1 LRIAFVN
8 ATKKWGGVKTWCL
21 DMGSALQRQGHAVW
35 IYGRAGDFVER
46 AQRRGLAA
54 RAVHFGPDF
63 DPLLV
68 ARFLR
73 CFARDRVDRVVVNVS
88 KDLRTAG
95 VAARLLG
102 IPTIQHLGA
111 PGDLCDTW
119 KVRASQRLLRPRLLA
134 CSEFVRAELQRRVPL
149 LGAADFAS
157 LHPGTELATA
167 PASSHGAVRV
177 LVSTSRLD
185 ADKGH
190 RDLLDAAAALA
201 AEAFDFHLVLVGS
214 GTEEA
219 SLRAQAR
226 RLGLESRLTW
236 AGFQSEVRPFLQ
248 AADVFVLPSLC
259 EPLGIALQE
268 AMAHGLVPVAR
279 RAGGVPEIWPPG
291 LEALLVSPQAGA
303 NGLQQVLARVLRSSD
318 EELQRWKQQT
328 WEHAGRAFA
337 LDQQARRL
345 AAWLA
350 ASGRP

>member
-1 LRIAFVN
+1 MRIAFVN

-21 DMGSALQRQGHAVW
+21 DMGSALQAQGHAVW
-35 IYGRAGDFVER
+35 IYGRAGEFVER
-46 AQRRGLAA
+46 ARRRGLPA
-54 RAVHFGPDF
+54 RAVRFGPDL

-111 PGDLCDTW
+111 PGDLRNTW
-119 KVRASQRLLRPRLLA
+119 KTRASQRLLRPRLLA
-134 CSEFVRAELQRRVPL
+134 CSDFVRSELLRRVPL
-149 LGAADFAS
+149 LLRADFVS
-157 LHPGTELATA
+157 LHPGTGLGAAPLATPRA
-167 PASSHGAVRV
+167 ARV
-177 LVSTSRLD
+177 LVCTSRLD

-190 RDLLDAAAALA
+190 RELLDAAAALA
-201 AEAFDFHLVLVGS
+201 TESLDFRLVIVGS
-214 GTEEA
+214 GTEAA
-219 SLRAQAR
+219 SLQAHA
-226 RLGLESRLTW
+226 RLLGVEARLTW
-236 AGFQSEVRPFLQ
+236 AGFHSDVRPFLQ
-248 AADVFVLPSLC
+248 AADVFVLPSRC

-291 LEALLVSPQAGA
+291 LEALLAAPETGA
-303 NGLQQVLARVLRSSD
+303 AGLQQVLARVLRAGD
-318 EELQRWKQQT
+318 DELQEWKRQT
-328 WEHAGRAFA
+328 WEHAGRAFG
-337 LDQQARRL
+337 LEQQARRF

-350 ASGRP
+350 AP